1 MNDLRERARLEELL
15 RRAYPER
22 GACPAPETFQR
33 EAAGEL
39 AGDEL
44 RRIEAHAAQCP
55 ACRAER
61 ELARLFE
68 LPREEW
74 EALAPEVEAIVAD
87 LEGRRAGVRAP
98 ESLPGTAPEASPAP
112 PVPKA
117 IPEPIREP
125 TPEKPRVVGFP
136 SLDTLTG
143 RRARPAWVLAAA
155 AVLVLAIGASIQR
168 ARLAPPGLPEPTG
181 AVVMRGSELDAL
193 FPLGEIEEA
202 PAELRWRGEEWA
214 GRYRVTVS
222 GVDERVIWRADTAET
237 RIETPA
243 ELRGR
248 LAPRVVYLWK
258 VEALDHD
265 GRRIASTRWERFRIE
280 PSGSTEP

>member
-1 MNDLRERARLEELL
+1 MNDLRERAKLETLL

-39 AGDEL
+39 SADEL
-44 RRIEAHAAQCP
+44 RGIEAHAAECP

-61 ELARLFE
+61 GLARWFE
-68 LPREEW
+68 LPRAEW
-74 EALAPEVEAIVAD
+74 GALAAEVDAIVAD
-87 LEGRRAGVRAP
+87 LEKRVT
-98 ESLPGTAPEASPAP
+98 PGPAPEARPARESESSPASP
-112 PVPKA
+112 
-117 IPEPIREP
+117 IPEP
-125 TPEKPRVVGFP
+125 KPAKERLLRFP
-136 SLDTLTG
+136 SLAPLTA
-143 RRARPAWVLAAA
+143 RRARPAWALAAA

-193 FPLGEIEEA
+193 FPLGEIGEA
-202 PAELRWRGEEWA
+202 PFELRWRGEEWA

-222 GVDERVIWRADTAET
+222 GVDEQAIWRAETGET
-237 RIETPA
+237 RMETPA
-243 ELRGR
+243 ELRER
-248 LAPRVVYLWK
+248 LSSRVVYLWK
-258 VEALDHD
+258 VEALDSD